1 MSEPLNLEK
10 TSGVAKAERA
20 VNILLGVG
28 SLASSVINEAKLL
41 MNHNLEIT
49 NHIVAMGLLA

>member
-41 MNHNLEIT
+41 MNHNLEK
-49 NHIVAMGLLA
+49 